1 MKKEVKLY
9 KTTSVSFATE
19 PDAVFFVKGVN
30 ETVVRTYITTSDG
43 QAIPLKDLSG
53 GGSGSGIQFITSTDS
68 SIDVTGTAT
77 SKNIEISSAL
87 QTLINSALQS
97 GDAVSS
103 LLNDAGYITLADVPT
118 FNPSDYDLSDFTNTS
133 PDPFV
138 KQSELTSGATNL
150 GYTASPTNGIVTSDT
165 GLDATIPLADST
177 NAGLLSPAEKSEIA
191 TAIQPSDL
199 GAVATSNDYNDLD
212 NKPTIPLPLTN
223 HSELNLDDG
232 TNPHGTTKADVGL
245 DNVDNTS
252 DINKPISTATQN
264 ALNGKQN
271 TLGFTPENVANKNNT
286 TLNNSSTEY
295 PTSGLVLKEREAI
308 VVSSSQTAVLN
319 RVHNVVATATLT
331 DPTPVEGNGY
341 YVNVINSIATVG
353 GVAYSVGTQLFRHFH
368 SGSWRTFVY
377 QNDLFQFN
385 TKEGFL
391 FHEDFI
397 GNPGGSSFAAGYGL
411 IPSISGAGATCIPI
425 TTYPNRTNQQGVL
438 QLGTGTTATGSS
450 NIRLGD
456 NNAGSIYIGNGEIIM
471 QCFYN
476 VQTLST
482 ITERFYEIIG
492 FMTSGNFANTNTIS
506 FVYDEGGVGNYGSA
520 SANWKCVTRVSPTT
534 TTTIT
539 TVPVVAGKWYVLK
552 IVINSLG
559 NSINFF
565 IDNVLVATHTTNI
578 PTLITPR
585 VAKVKTSPSQ
595 WRNKHS
601 LNIRHLSTISLPGT
615 EKKQSKA
622 ICSFM

>member
-506 FVYDEGGVGNYGSA
+506 FIYDEGGVGNYGSA

-539 TVPVVAGKWYVLK
+539 TVPVVAGQWYVLK

-585 VAKVKTSPSQ
+585 VAKVKTAGTTN
-595 WRNKHS
+595 RNS
-601 LNIRHLSTISLPGT
+601 FLDYVIIQQIYATPRTI
-615 EKKQSKA
+615 
-622 ICSFM
+622 